1 MIITRTPFRIS
12 FFGGGTDYPQWYK
25 IHGGQVLAT
34 TIDKYCYLSCRY
46 LPPFFDFRHSVTY
59 SKVEYCRSIDEISHP
74 AAREILRHLKIERGV
89 SMTYSG
95 DLPARS
101 GMGSSSSFA
110 VGLLHALHALKGE
123 VVSKR
128 DLALEGIHVEQ
139 NILKETVGS
148 QDQVSAA
155 YGGFNRITF
164 SSNGE
169 IFVQPMTLNSEYL
182 ESLNDHLMLFY
193 TGIQRTASAVAAS
206 FVPTLHTKEAALK
219 AIGDMV
225 KEGVSLLSR
234 GGDLDGFGKL
244 LDEAWQVKRT
254 LGALISNSRVEE
266 LYQAA
271 RSSGAIGGKLLGAGG
286 GGFAVFFVPPE
297 RQQKVRE
304 KLKHLVHVPFQFEFS
319 GSQVIF
325 FDREADYSSEEETRS
340 ERPFEAFSE
349 RGEITDGFEGDLV

>member
-12 FFGGGTDYPQWYK
+12 FFGGGTDYPQWYR

-59 SKVEYCRSIDEISHP
+59 SKVEYCQSIEEISHP
-74 AAREILRHLKIERGV
+74 AAREILRHLKINRGV

-128 DLALEGIHVEQ
+128 DLALEGINIEQ
-139 NILKETVGS
+139 NVLKETVGS

-155 YGGFNRITF
+155 YGGLNHITF
-164 SSNGE
+164 LPNGE
-169 IFVQPMTLNSEYL
+169 ISVEPMTLNPEYL
-182 ESLNDHLMLFY
+182 KSLNDHLMLFY
-193 TGIQRTASAVAAS
+193 TGIQRTASVVAAS
-206 FVPTLHTKEAALK
+206 FVPTIQTKEAALK
-219 AIGDMV
+219 MIGDMA
-225 KEGVSLLSR
+225 KEGVSILSQ
-234 GGDLDGFGKL
+234 GGDLNNFGKL
-244 LDEAWQVKRT
+244 LDEAWRVKRT
-254 LGALISNSRVEE
+254 LGTLVSNPRVEE
-266 LYQAA
+266 FYQAA
-271 RSSGAIGGKLLGAGG
+271 CSSGAVGGKLLGAGG
-286 GGFAVFFVPPE
+286 GGFMVFFVPPE
-297 RQQKVRE
+297 RQHSVRE
-304 KLKHLVHVPFQFEFS
+304 KLKHLVYVPFQFEFS

-340 ERPFEAFSE
+340 ERPRPAI
-349 RGEITDGFEGDLV
+349 GEITDGLEGDLV